1 MKAILISVSQA
12 MTATPT
18 LKSSGISSS
27 DWSIHALRDD
37 PACPCPPSNGS
48 EAEVSCGVAPYD
60 LVGCLTS
67 LEGISL

>member
-1 MKAILISVSQA
+1 MNAIRISVSQS

-37 PACPCPPSNGS
+37 PACAASSGS
-48 EAEVSCGVAPYD
+48 AADVS
-60 LVGCLTS
+60 
-67 LEGISL
+67 